1 MATPKSTLALHGGEP
16 VHRGQWPAWPVH
28 DEREREALLAVLD
41 SGKWWYGE
49 RVAEFEAAF
58 AAFQDARFGV
68 TCCNGTVALELALL
82 GAGVGTGH
90 EVLVPPYTF
99 IATATAVLKANAV
112 PVFVDVEP
120 DTLNLD
126 PAQLEAAVTERTAAV
141 VPVHFAGLPAD
152 MEAINAVARRH
163 GLRVVEDAAHAWGS
177 KLNGKGCGAL
187 GDAGTFSFQMSKNI
201 TAGEGG
207 IVLSDDE
214 ELADTIRSLSNVGR
228 GKGGAW
234 YAHYLPGGNCRM
246 TELQAA
252 LLLAQLT
259 RLGEQTA
266 RRQRNAAILNEGL
279 AAIDGLLPLR
289 EHPRANPRSYHL
301 YIFRFDAGRF
311 GCSRARF
318 LEALRAEGVP
328 CHGGYPHPIYR
339 NPLFQPEDTDAR
351 AQQHA
356 WPYYGLT
363 VDYSGVRCPNAER
376 ACAEAVWLKQAMLL
390 AGEEDMRAI
399 VRAVE
404 KIRENAGNLAGDA

>member
-16 VHRGQWPAWPVH
+16 VHRGQWPSWPVH

-152 MEAINAVARRH
+152 MDAINAVARRH
-163 GLRVVEDAAHAWGS
+163 GLRSHLEPTSPLEDTRVEGDLRAVGFDVIVSIGEVEENLIGSNCGQFLRARLAAREGLDGGYTYPVEAY
-177 KLNGKGCGAL
+177 
-187 GDAGTFSFQMSKNI
+187 AG
-201 TAGEGG
+201 AGEGG
-207 IVLSDDE
+207 
-214 ELADTIRSLSNVGR
+214 
-228 GKGGAW
+228 GGEDGP
-234 YAHYLPGGNCRM
+234 PG
-246 TELQAA
+246 E
-252 LLLAQLT
+252 
-259 RLGEQTA
+259 
-266 RRQRNAAILNEGL
+266 
-279 AAIDGLLPLR
+279 P
-289 EHPRANPRSYHL
+289 
-301 YIFRFDAGRF
+301 
-311 GCSRARF
+311 
-318 LEALRAEGVP
+318 
-328 CHGGYPHPIYR
+328 
-339 NPLFQPEDTDAR
+339 
-351 AQQHA
+351 
-356 WPYYGLT
+356 
-363 VDYSGVRCPNAER
+363 
-376 ACAEAVWLKQAMLL
+376 K
-390 AGEEDMRAI
+390 
-399 VRAVE
+399 
-404 KIRENAGNLAGDA
+404 